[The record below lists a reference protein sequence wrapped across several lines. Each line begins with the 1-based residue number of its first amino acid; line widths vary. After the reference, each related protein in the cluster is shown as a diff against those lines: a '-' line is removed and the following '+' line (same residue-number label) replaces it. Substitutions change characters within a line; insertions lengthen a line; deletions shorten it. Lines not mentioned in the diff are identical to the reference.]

1 MKRAALVVLLCAAP
15 AFAKEVIAFAADGS
29 SVVTFDPYEEGGP
42 EGSTGV
48 MRVIDLRSGA
58 EETFECEESKG
69 APEAMSRAFAKSK
82 KKQKF
87 VKAVASR
94 VSPDGKSMLAVEVKP
109 LAAGGAW
116 SGGSFSAEG
125 SSTWTL
131 TATRDGTSREVGE
144 CAPGDSLT
152 AFWSPDGRHSVWL
165 VTHDGTSMRDP
176 GSAEV
181 IVGTGG
187 DPSVAVVALRRP
199 AAEATAAKLSK
210 AGFTVVNV
218 SAAKKQR
225 PSTVV
230 YVSAGMEEVGKKVVA
245 SLPGASVATLD
256 WASPFDVVVAL
267 GEK

>member
-1 MKRAALVVLLCAAP
+1 LLAAAP
-15 AFAKEVIAFAADGS
+15 AFAKEVLAFAADGS
-29 SVVTFDPYEEGGP
+29 SVVTFDPCEDGETGP
-42 EGSTGV
+42 DGSYGV
-48 MRVIDLRSGA
+48 LRVIDLRSGA
-58 EETFECEESKG
+58 EETFECEEFEGTPEVMSKG
-69 APEAMSRAFAKSK
+69 FAKWK
-82 KKQKF
+82 KKQRF
-87 VKAVASR
+87 VKAVPSR
-94 VSPDGKSMLAVEVKP
+94 VSPDGKSTLSVEVKP
-109 LAAGGAW
+109 VAAGGAW
-116 SGGSFSAEG
+116 SGGSFSTEG
-125 SSTWTL
+125 SSTWSL
-131 TATRDGTSREVGE
+131 TAMRDGTSREVGE
-144 CAPGDSLT
+144 CAPADWLT

-165 VTHDGTSMRDP
+165 LKHDGTSMRDP
-176 GSAEV
+176 GSTDV
-181 IVGTGG
+181 IVATGG
-187 DPSVAVVALRRP
+187 DPSVAVVALKRP